1 MSRVLSCIAAAVF
14 ALLPLSV
21 AGGQVRAVAGDK
33 KMTVT
38 LRRPAWFGFALDCS
52 GCARTGTSRPAA
64 TSLPVITRVLPESP
78 AALASLVAGD
88 TIAAVDGKTMTLM
101 ELRQMLEGLRGGAVL
116 RLTIGSRSGRK
127 PVTLRATDGNIEVL
141 GPDSLPV
148 RYRGEYAEVTV
159 DVLSMSAPVVTRD
172 STGAM
177 IIKIGEHILRLH
189 RAP

>member
-1 MSRVLSCIAAAVF
+1 MSRLLSCIAAAVLV
-14 ALLPLSV
+14 LLPLSV
-21 AGGQVRAVAGDK
+21 AGGQVRVAK
-33 KMTVT
+33 KDQRMTVT

-52 GCARTGTSRPAA
+52 GCANTGTSRAAA

-88 TIAAVDGKTMTLM
+88 TIAAVDGKAMTLM
-101 ELRQMLEGLRGGAVL
+101 ELRQMLEGLRGEAVL
-116 RLTIGSRSGRK
+116 HLTIGTRSGRK
-127 PVTLRATDGNIEVL
+127 PVTLRATNGNIEVL

-159 DVLSMSAPVVTRD
+159 DVLSMTAPVVTRD

-177 IIKIGEHILRLH
+177 IIKVGDHILRLH

>member
-1 MSRVLSCIAAAVF
+1 MSRLLSYIAAAAF
-14 ALLPLSV
+14 LLLPPSI
-21 AGGQVRAVAGDK
+21 AAGQVRAVAKDK

-38 LRRPAWFGFALDCS
+38 LRRPAWFGFALDCA
-52 GCARTGTSRPAA
+52 GCAGTGASRTGAN
-64 TSLPVITRVLPESP
+64 SLPVIARVLPESP
-78 AALASLVAGD
+78 AALASLAPGD
-88 TIAAVDGKTMTLM
+88 TIAAVDGKAMMLT
-101 ELRQMLEGLRGGAVL
+101 ELRQMLEGLRGDAVL
-116 RLTIGSRSGRK
+116 RLTIGSRGGRK

-159 DVLSMSAPVVTRD
+159 DVMSMSAPVVTRD

-177 IIKIGEHILRLH
+177 IIKVGDHILRLH